1 MTMRGLRGPP
11 VLMGPG
17 AAPSRPGVP
26 SSGYRR
32 STRQRLYSELSRR
45 SPLPLS
51 PQSYIDLALTKYK
64 QERDFKLLVDAA
76 LARLP
81 LEGRALEEVL
91 PLPCTGAA
99 NLAHALVKQHG
110 VEILP

>member
-1 MTMRGLRGPP
+1 M
-11 VLMGPG
+11 
-17 AAPSRPGVP
+17 
-26 SSGYRR
+26 
-32 STRQRLYSELSRR
+32 
-45 SPLPLS
+45 PLS
-51 PQSYIDLALTKYK
+51 PQSYIDLALNKYA
-64 QERDFKLLVDAA
+64 QEKDFRLLVDSA

-81 LEGRALEEVL
+81 LDGRPLEEVL